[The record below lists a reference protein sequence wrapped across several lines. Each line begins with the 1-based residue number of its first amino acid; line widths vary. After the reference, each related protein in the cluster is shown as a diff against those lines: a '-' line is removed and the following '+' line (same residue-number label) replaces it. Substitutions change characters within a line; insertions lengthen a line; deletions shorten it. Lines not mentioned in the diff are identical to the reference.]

1 MGVER
6 EEPSKGAEL
15 KKNLMCREVR
25 EHGNYRN
32 LLSNRL
38 LKINLML
45 SPTSPYI
52 FPIHQHNF
60 LHIQEKYF
68 IYIYITASKQI
79 FFNRVST
86 DQIQTDN
93 DLY

>member
-38 LKINLML
+38 LKINLIL
-45 SPTSPYI
+45 SPTSPHI
-52 FPIHQHNF
+52 FPIYQHSF

-79 FFNRVST
+79 FFNSLL
-86 DQIQTDN
+86 QEEPS
-93 DLY
+93 